1 MGTTRR
7 DHVIRAARGVVALLE
22 RGEEGQVYFLIGK
35 GARAWD
41 ALRDLWDAVRFEQA
55 ATVPTV
61 VTLCGSTRYYD
72 AFQRANFAETLAGR
86 IVLSVGFYPHS
97 AGQAHG
103 EWIGIT
109 PEQKEA
115 LDQLHL
121 RKLDLCDEA
130 LILNVDDY
138 VGQST
143 MRELGYARA
152 AGKRV
157 RWLLPSRY
165 ALEGEGVG

>member
-1 MGTTRR
+1 MNAPPSTPADR
-7 DHVIRAARGVVALLE
+7 
-22 RGEEGQVYFLIGK
+22 
-35 GARAWD
+35 
-41 ALRDLWDAVRFEQA
+41 
-55 ATVPTV
+55 PTIV
-61 VTLCGSTRYYD
+61 CLCGSTRYYD
-72 AFQRANFAETLAGR
+72 AFQRANFAETMAGR

-109 PEQKEA
+109 PEEKED
-115 LDQLHL
+115 LDRLHL
-121 RKLDLCDEA
+121 RKIDLCDE
-130 LILNVDDY
+130 ILVLNQDDY

-157 RWLLPSRY
+157 RWLGRSVHALP
-165 ALEGEGVG
+165 GEVQP

>member
-1 MGTTRR
+1 MAIIEHELVR
-7 DHVIRAARGVVALLE
+7 E
-22 RGEEGQVYFLIGK
+22 GEPF
-35 GARAWD
+35 
-41 ALRDLWDAVRFEQA
+41 
-55 ATVPTV
+55 PTI
-61 VTLCGSTRYYD
+61 TCLCGSTRYYD

-109 PEQKEA
+109 PGEKEA

-121 RKLDLCDEA
+121 RKIDLADEC
-130 LILNVDDY
+130 LFLNQDDY

-157 RWLLPSRY
+157 RWLTSSRY